1 MPVYQLF
8 PDINE
13 RKILT
18 SSTKGTAPPGV
29 GSATTPVPAPTGVG
43 SAPTGVGS
51 APTGVGSATTPGYA
65 TTPGSATTKVTLKAA
80 FTELFNVIKLTSSPN
95 ATLQE
100 IITKLKKP
108 DFETLKKVG
117 YFIPATTVL
126 AVETSVKLATILSVG
141 AAAAAAGVTAAAGG
155 VIYEGVAYVAKE
167 GLFPL
172 IKSAW
177 KFLKEMPLKR
187 SFGKLYDAIQKAILS
202 KTPGDKYEKAFNNL
216 KTEIQAA
223 LIGIGYG
230 ATTDAFKALVDSMSG
245 AIEEKKRCDEK
256 EFLDALKS
264 GTDRYNLKLK
274 LEGLLKK
281 LDLNSEDEFLKFQ
294 KKVVE
299 TLTNQFSLFSKF
311 QQKVLDELYKIGIP
325 QIKEVEPDFFQI
337 LNDDNTEVSEHK
349 VNLREM
355 RNIYKYDMADLDQV
369 NI

>member
-1 MPVYQLF
+1 MPAYQLF

-18 SSTKGTAPPGV
+18 SSTKGTAP
-29 GSATTPVPAPTGVG
+29 GSATTTGPAPTGVG
-43 SAPTGVGS
+43 SAPT
-51 APTGVGSATTPGYA
+51 PGL
-65 TTPGSATTKVTLKAA
+65 TATTKVTLKAA

-141 AAAAAAGVTAAAGG
+141 VTAAAAEAAAGG
-155 VIYEGVAYVAKE
+155 VLYVMYEGVPYVVNE
-167 GLFPL
+167 GLIPL

-216 KTEIQAA
+216 KTEIQNA
-223 LIGIGYG
+223 LLNIGYFP
-230 ATTDAFKALVDSMSG
+230 TTDAFKALVDSMSG

>member
-1 MPVYQLF
+1 MPAYQLF

-18 SSTKGTAPPGV
+18 SSTKGSAPPG
-29 GSATTPVPAPTGVG
+29 
-43 SAPTGVGS
+43 
-51 APTGVGSATTPGYA
+51 PGA
-65 TTPGSATTKVTLKAA
+65 PGSGATGSGVLGSTVVGLTTKVTLKAA
-80 FTELFNVIKLTSSPN
+80 FTDLFEKITLTSSPN

-100 IITKLKKP
+100 IIAKLKKP
-108 DFETLKKVG
+108 EFETLKKVG

-126 AVETSVKLATILSVG
+126 AVGTSVKLATILSVG
-141 AAAAAAGVTAAAGG
+141 ATAAAAGRVLY
-155 VIYEGVAYVAKE
+155 VMYEGVPYVVNE
-167 GLFPL
+167 GLIPL
-172 IKSAW
+172 IQSAW

-202 KTPGDKYEKAFNNL
+202 KTPGDKYEKAFYNL
-216 KTEIQAA
+216 KPEIQNA
-223 LIGIGYG
+223 LRGIGYEP
-230 ATTDAFKALVDSMSG
+230 TTDAFKALVDSMSG